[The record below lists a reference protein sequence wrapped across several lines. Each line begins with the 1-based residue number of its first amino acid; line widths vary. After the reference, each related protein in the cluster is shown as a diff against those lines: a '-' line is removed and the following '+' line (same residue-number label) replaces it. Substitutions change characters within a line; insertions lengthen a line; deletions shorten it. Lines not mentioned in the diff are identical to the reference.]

1 VTSIRPRGTGT
12 TEFRNGHHWVKVSLP
27 DGTRPRYQLC
37 LDVCTCAEMS
47 DAMISERAQSVSE
60 RERARVAAEL
70 ALLAKN
76 QREKRLTVRKF
87 GESWTSGD
95 LYRTHGEIN
104 GLKPKA
110 SAKDDAYRLK
120 RYVYPVI
127 GDKAVADVTEDDAK
141 RVMKE
146 AESRARKLEGVRK
159 LRPATRFQLYQCMR
173 RLFDL
178 AIQPGQLRKDSPIAD
193 YLRPGKGK
201 PKLFGYLYPSEV
213 LALLKCPDV
222 PIARRV
228 LYALA
233 VYTGLRKGSL
243 FELTWG
249 GIDFQHGTLTS
260 LHSKTG
266 LPQLFEIPASLREL
280 LAKWFE
286 HEGRPGKAV
295 KVVVD
300 VGVRMEREAQAL
312 RDDLKAAGIEREG
325 LQTGA
330 ENVEA
335 LRFHDLRATF
345 VTWSMREGRGDGWIA
360 DRTGHLTPEM
370 RARYARAARLLA
382 DLKYVPFPSLVGAIP
397 ELWEAADNVRAIAT
411 ARKPKPEGA

>member
-1 VTSIRPRGTGT
+1 M
-12 TEFRNGHHWVKVSLP
+12 
-27 DGTRPRYQLC
+27 DC
-37 LDVCTCAEMS
+37 LAEKNSHAHDAS
-47 DAMISERAQSVSE
+47 DALLRHVHAL
-60 RERARVAAEL
+60 ARVAAEL
-70 ALLAKN
+70 AVLAKN
-76 QREKRLTVRKF
+76 ERDLTVRKF
-87 GESWTSGD
+87 GESWTSGE
-95 LYRTHGEIN
+95 LYRAHGEIN

-146 AESRARKLEGVRK
+146 AEARARELEGERK

-178 AIQPGQLRKDSPIAD
+178 AIQPGQLRKDSPVAD

-201 PKLFGYLYPSEV
+201 PKLFGYLYPSEL
-213 LALLKCPDV
+213 LALLKCTDV

-243 FELTWG
+243 FALTWG

-266 LPQLFEIPASLREL
+266 LPQLFEIPESLREL
-280 LAKWFE
+280 LGKWFE
-286 HEGRPGKAV
+286 HQGRPGKAAKLV
-295 KVVVD
+295 PD
-300 VGVRMEREAQAL
+300 AGVRMEREAQAL

-330 ENVEA
+330 DNVEA

-360 DRTGHLTPEM
+360 DRTGHLTHEM

-397 ELWEAADNVRAIAT
+397 ELWEATGNVRAIAT
-411 ARKPKPEGA
+411 ARKPKPDGA